1 MIELLEF
8 IDTQFFLYL
17 NGPNS
22 IFFDVFMKLYS
33 ERFIWIPFYIAL
45 MLMIWRTKGT
55 QKCIYYTIGIALAIL
70 LTDQLCATVIRPI
83 VERLRPSNLKNAI
96 SALTYTVDG
105 YRGGAYG
112 FPSCHA
118 ANSFALATF
127 MSLLIHRRLF
137 IFIIITWALMNSYS
151 RIYLGVHYPGDI
163 LVGALIGSTIGTLC
177 FLATRRFIDR
187 KQNNK
192 ADNRHGERP
201 LWSWNAKSKKQTI
214 LYISH
219 IHITALHTAIAAI
232 LIVILYIILRATI
245 A

>member
-22 IFFDVFMKLYS
+22 LFFDVFMKMYS

-45 MLMIWRTKGT
+45 MVMIWRTKGT
-55 QKCIYYTIGIALAIL
+55 QKCIYYTLGIIIAII
-70 LTDQLCATVIRPI
+70 LTDQLCATVIRPL

-127 MSLLIHRRLF
+127 MSLLIHRRFF
-137 IFIIITWALMNSYS
+137 IFLIFTWALMNSYS

-163 LVGALIGSTIGTLC
+163 LVGALIGSTIGTIC
-177 FLATRRFIDR
+177 FLATRSIIDR
-187 KQNNK
+187 RHNDNT
-192 ADNRHGERP
+192 DNRHGDRP
-201 LWSWNAKSKKQTI
+201 IWKWKAENNNDKI
-214 LYISH
+214 LNISH
-219 IHITALHTAIAAI
+219 IRVTALHTATAAV
-232 LIVILYIILRATI
+232 LIVILYIILHATI